1 MTNLENSIES
11 LRTSGVVVERKA
23 VTFSVG
29 SVDLCKKLLSESFKK
44 LDNTT
49 VNFQWLP
56 EYNEI
61 VEWMSNTNGKG
72 LLLMGDCG
80 RGKTTILRSVI
91 PLIFYL
97 KFKKVVKSISANE
110 LNLPDS
116 QRAIK
121 TIGWSI
127 ISTSWC
133 FNIDEVG
140 TENAESNFGERYE
153 PFNKIIDNAENTIK
167 LVFISTNL
175 TKEQLLQRYGERT
188 YDRLI
193 RLCRVV
199 EFKGPSLRK

>member
-1 MTNLENSIES
+1 MSNLKIIIDNLQQSRVII
-11 LRTSGVVVERKA
+11 ERKA
-23 VTFSVG
+23 EVLSFG
-29 SVDLCKKLLSESFKK
+29 NLDLCKRVFSDFFQR
-44 LDNTT
+44 LDETSIG
-49 VNFQWLP
+49 FEWLP

-80 RGKTTILRSVI
+80 RGKTTILRSII
-91 PLIFYL
+91 PTIFYL
-97 KFKKVVKSISANE
+97 KFNKVVKFISAND
-110 LNLPDS
+110 LNLPDL
-116 QRAIK
+116 QRGIN

-127 ISTSWC
+127 FSTSWC

-140 TENAESNFGERYE
+140 TENAETNFGEKYE
-153 PFNKIIDNAENTIK
+153 PFNKIIDNAESTIK
-167 LVFISTNL
+167 LVFLSTNL

-199 EFKGPSLRK
+199 EFKGPSLRR

>member
-1 MTNLENSIES
+1 MSNLKKIINS
-11 LRTSGVVVERKA
+11 LGQSGVKIERKA
-23 VTFSVG
+23 EVLSFG
-29 SVDLCKKLLSESFKK
+29 NLDLCKRVFSEFFEK
-44 LDNTT
+44 LDETAI
-49 VNFQWLP
+49 NFEWLP

-116 QRAIK
+116 LRAIK

>member
-1 MTNLENSIES
+1 MRNLERSIES
-11 LRTSGVVVERKA
+11 LRISGVVVERKA
-23 VTFSVG
+23 ETFSVG
-29 SVDLCKKLLSESFKK
+29 NVDLCKKLLSESFKK
-44 LDNTT
+44 SDKTT
-49 VNFQWLP
+49 ANFQWLP

-80 RGKTTILRSVI
+80 RGKSTILCSII
-91 PLIFYL
+91 PLIFHFAFNKIVTPY
-97 KFKKVVKSISANE
+97 SAKD
-110 LNLPDS
+110 LNLPDL
-116 QRAIK
+116 QHGKK
-121 TIGWSI
+121 TIGWSK
-127 ISTSWC
+127 ISVKWC
-133 FNIDEVG
+133 LAIDEVG
-140 TENAESNFGERYE
+140 TEEAEFNFGERYE
-153 PFNKIIDNAENTIK
+153 PFNKIIDDAENSIK